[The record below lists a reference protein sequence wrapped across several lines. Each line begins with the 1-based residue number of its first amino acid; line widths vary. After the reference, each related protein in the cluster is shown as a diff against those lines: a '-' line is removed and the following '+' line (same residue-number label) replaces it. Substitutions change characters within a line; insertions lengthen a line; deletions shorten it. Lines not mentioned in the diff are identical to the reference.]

1 MLKKLAVVIC
11 VLMGTASLAVA
22 QDEDQQ
28 DKKSKQDV
36 TIELE
41 GRYWFPDFKG
51 DMRVG
56 LGQVRGTELD
66 VERDLDL
73 DLDKDIPIG
82 RLTWYTGPKSR
93 IFFEYRR
100 AQYDGEVTTGFP
112 ITFKDAT
119 FDVNARLA
127 SELEI
132 DFYRLGWVWQFIS
145 LADGKFELGTQLEA
159 RYVDASATLEGQ
171 IGGQSA
177 SRSEDIA
184 APLPLIGLA
193 LDWYPIDE
201 LDIFASAVGI
211 PEIDGARYFSAEAG
225 LKFVPIRNLSVSGGW
240 RHEEVRVED
249 DDNFVDVRFTGPF
262 AAVSLRF

>member
-1 MLKKLAVVIC
+1 MLMFKRLVAALCVI
-11 VLMGTASLAVA
+11 MGTTTLALA
-22 QDEDQQ
+22 QDEQ
-28 DKKSKQDV
+28 DERSKQDV
-36 TIELE
+36 TFEIE

-51 DMRVG
+51 DLRVG
-56 LGQVRGTELD
+56 LGSIRGTELD
-66 VERDLDL
+66 IERDLDL

-82 RLTWYTGPKSR
+82 RVTWYTGPKSR

-100 AQYDGEVTTGFP
+100 AQADGEVTTTTP

-177 SRSEDIA
+177 SRTEDIA

-211 PEIDGARYFSAEAG
+211 PEIEGASYLSAEAG
-225 LKFVPIRNLSVSGGW
+225 VKFVPIRNLSISGGW
-240 RHEEVRVED
+240 RHEEVKVED
-249 DDNFVDVRFTGPF
+249 DEDFVDVQFTGPF